1 MTKEA
6 DAIDLAGRQRQARI
20 ILRSCGVAAVIT
32 FFVVLIAR
40 THQTPGV
47 EGIFAGFC
55 LGLFAA
61 LLVGACGAWTALS
74 LTHPKNTSS
83 IDAKTADELVAAL
96 RPVLAELEVARLDVV
111 RQVNARAMTRVPL
124 GAAGGFGLW
133 CLEQM
138 GGRPNRDGI
147 AGVVW
152 NAVCLV
158 GIGAMAGYYS
168 AVRDRS
174 AAYAH
179 LYLGRVLPLL
189 AARFGDLSFRSPAQ
203 LDLRALNSERL
214 FDDYDSAVSDNEF
227 FGAHR
232 GLPISIA
239 TLLLTSG
246 SGKERRVSFEGLL
259 VEVTLPRRLSGTTA
273 VIAGTGAFEQL
284 RHWLKTSNRQ
294 HVALED
300 PRFAAV
306 YDVWSTDQITARALL
321 TPALME
327 RLLALSGS
335 AANIDGRPLM
345 MARDNRLTL
354 VIPRYGRDHFLA
366 PGFRKAADG
375 GASLIALYDQIAGVL
390 AVADAV
396 IDLDSA
402 ARAVAAADIDA
413 INLDLSRRR
422 AK

>member
-1 MTKEA
+1 VSKEA
-6 DAIDLAGRQRQARI
+6 DAFDLAGRQRQARI
-20 ILRSCGVAAVIT
+20 ILRRCGVAAVII

-40 THQTPGV
+40 IHQTPGV
-47 EGIFAGFC
+47 EGVFAGFC

-74 LTHPKNTSS
+74 LTDPKSTSS
-83 IDAKTADELVAAL
+83 IDAKTADELVAEL
-96 RPVLAELEVARLDVV
+96 RPVLAELEAARLGVV
-111 RQVNARAMTRVPL
+111 RQVNARAMTRVPM
-124 GAAGGFGLW
+124 GAAAGFGLW
-133 CLEQM
+133 CLEQIS
-138 GGRPNRDGI
+138 GRPDRDGI
-147 AGVVW
+147 AGVAW
-152 NAVCLV
+152 NLVCLV
-158 GIGAMAGYYS
+158 GVGAMAGYYS
-168 AVRDRS
+168 AVRESS

-179 LYLGRVLPLL
+179 LYLSRVMPLL

-203 LDLRALNSERL
+203 LDLRTLNSERL

-239 TLLLTSG
+239 TLLLTLG
-246 SGKERRVSFEGLL
+246 SGKQRRVSFEGLL
-259 VEVTLPRRLSGTTA
+259 VEVTLPRGLKGTTA

-284 RHWLKTSNRQ
+284 RHWLKTSDRQ

-306 YDVWSTDQITARALL
+306 YDVWSTDQIAARALL

-335 AANIDGRPLM
+335 AANIDGRPLVV
-345 MARDNRLTL
+345 ARDNRLTL
-354 VIPRYGRDHFLA
+354 VIPRYGRDHFRA
-366 PGFRKAADG
+366 PGFREAAASR
-375 GASLIALYDQIAGVL
+375 ASLIALYDQIAGVL

-402 ARAVAAADIDA
+402 ARVVAAAGIPA
-413 INLDLSRRR
+413 GIPLN
-422 AK
+422 A

>member
-1 MTKEA
+1 VTEET
-6 DAIDLAGRQRQARI
+6 DAIDLAGRQRRARI
-20 ILRSCGVAAVIT
+20 ILRSCGVAAAII

-40 THQTPGV
+40 IRETPGA
-47 EGIFAGFC
+47 EGIFAGLC

-61 LLVGACGAWTALS
+61 LLVGAGGAWTALS
-74 LTHPKNTSS
+74 LTVPKNTSA
-83 IDAKTADELVAAL
+83 IDAVTADELVAAL
-96 RPVLAELEVARLDVV
+96 RPVLAELEAGRLEVV
-111 RQVNARAMTRVPL
+111 RRVNARAMTRVPV
-124 GAAGGFGLW
+124 GAAAGFGLW
-133 CLEQM
+133 CLEQIS
-138 GGRPNRDGI
+138 GRPDRDGI

-158 GIGAMAGYYS
+158 GVGAMAGYYS
-168 AVRDRS
+168 AVRDSS

-179 LYLGRVLPLL
+179 LYLRRVLPLL

-203 LDLRALNSERL
+203 LDLRGLNSERL

-227 FGAHR
+227 FGVHR

-259 VEVTLPRRLSGTTA
+259 VEVTLPRGLKGTTA

-300 PRFAAV
+300 SRFAAV
-306 YDVWSTDQITARALL
+306 YDVWSTDQIAARELL

-335 AANIDGRPLM
+335 AVKIDGRPLVV
-345 MARDNRLTL
+345 ARDNRLTL
-354 VIPRYGRDHFLA
+354 VIPRYGRDHFRA
-366 PGFRKAADG
+366 PGFREAAASR
-375 GASLIALYDQIAGVL
+375 ASLIALYDQIAGVL

-396 IDLDSA
+396 IDLDQSA
-402 ARAVAAADIDA
+402 RSVAAESASRASVDA
-413 INLDLSRRR
+413 
-422 AK
+422 